1 MASPADR
8 LSLAMYAGHFAA
20 GLVLKAR
27 LGPIEIL
34 GSLSRKLSRMLR
46 SPFVRLGDRDMDE
59 GPDIEL
65 NVPQPDAP
73 DMPDVE
79 VPDVDIDTDTR

>member
-1 MASPADR
+1 
-8 LSLAMYAGHFAA
+8 
-20 GLVLKAR
+20 
-27 LGPIEIL
+27 
-34 GSLSRKLSRMLR
+34 MLR